1 MALMRLIGKRQLGE
15 LEPSELVVTILIS
28 EAAAQPVANPDA
40 SLSVSLVAVLTLM
53 GMEFLMSLLSL
64 KSVKFRA
71 FLAGKPSLLVVH
83 GRIDQSQMRRNR
95 ITPDELAEAMRQN
108 GITDLNAV
116 EYAVLETSGQVSVI
130 STPEETAV
138 TAGQMGIDAADAG
151 YAVIVINCG
160 RVLKDNLQLL
170 GLDENWLN
178 AQLKENGLSDP
189 SEVYM
194 MTADMAGGIFL
205 APLEN

>member
-1 MALMRLIGKRQLGE
+1 MRLIGKRQLGE

-28 EAAAQPVANPDA
+28 EAAAQPVANPEA
-40 SLSVSLVAVLTLM
+40 SPTVSLVAVLTLM
-53 GMEFLMSLLSL
+53 GMEYLMSLLSL

-116 EYAVLETSGQVSVI
+116 EYAVLETSGQISVI

-138 TAGQMGIDAADAG
+138 TAGQMGIEVEDSG

-160 RVLKDNLQLL
+160 RVLKDNLRLL
-170 GLDENWLN
+170 GRDENWLN
-178 AQLKENGLSDP
+178 AKLRANGLSNP
-189 SEVYM
+189 QQVYM
-194 MTADMAGGIFL
+194 MTVDMSGGIFL